1 MWGCKLECS
10 DVKCLQW
17 AYLFSFVRM
26 LSQTSLEFPQ
36 LWNKVTQSII
46 KYIHNSQKNNITYR
60 LQTFRNKNSTY
71 CKALMVIGK
80 LQEDLEHLT
89 LPQHQ
94 LAKITSKSSS
104 TEQVVKLNMSLS
116 KLHVQAVSYFAYI
129 YTPSQETQSK
139 HKLSSFDWENWS
151 V

>member
-1 MWGCKLECS
+1 
-10 DVKCLQW
+10 
-17 AYLFSFVRM
+17 
-26 LSQTSLEFPQ
+26 
-36 LWNKVTQSII
+36 
-46 KYIHNSQKNNITYR
+46 
-60 LQTFRNKNSTY
+60 
-71 CKALMVIGK
+71 MVIGK

-139 HKLSSFDWENWS
+139 HKLSSFD
-151 V
+151 